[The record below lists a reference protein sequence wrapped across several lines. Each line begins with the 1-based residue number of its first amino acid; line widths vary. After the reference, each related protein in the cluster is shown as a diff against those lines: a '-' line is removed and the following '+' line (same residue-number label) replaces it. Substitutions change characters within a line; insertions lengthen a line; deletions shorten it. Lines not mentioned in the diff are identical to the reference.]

1 MVIDVSEDLSASAFS
16 AQEVQVNFSDPEHGG
31 SNLL

>member
-1 MVIDVSEDLSASAFS
+1 MIIDVSEDFSAPTFS
-16 AQEVQVNFSDPEHGG
+16 AQEVQVNSDPEHGG